1 MELPPIKTGGTS
13 FLRSCFNGINALSG
27 IGLITIPYTL
37 SQAGWLSLILLIAMA
52 FATCYTGVLLQRCM
66 ESNPSIKTYPD
77 IGYHAFGRKGRIIV
91 STFAYLELYLVPT
104 GFLILEGDN
113 LFKLFPNA
121 SLEVAGHYIGG
132 KQIFIVG
139 AGLVIL
145 PTMWLKDLRLLSF
158 VSAGGILSCVI
169 LIGSILWVGV
179 VDGVGFSGKGK
190 LFELAGIPTAVSLY
204 AFCYGAH
211 SVFPTLYSSMKDKSQ
226 FSKVLFISFGLSTLS
241 YILMAILGY
250 LMFGQDV
257 QSQVTLNL
265 PTRLVSSKIA
275 IYTTLVGPIAKYA
288 LIATPIAHAIERRLP
303 RYYNNRFICILLR
316 TLLLVSTV
324 IVALVFP
331 LFGLLMALVGA
342 VLNTTVSIILPCLC
356 YLKISRAYQKWGFEV
371 VIIVVIMVNAVS
383 LAVMGTYSSL
393 KYIIMQF

>member
-1 MELPPIKTGGTS
+1 MPCQVILFNFSSQFFFLFFS
-13 FLRSCFNGINALSG
+13 FFRAKANCMLMHNTICNSHGFKSPG

-226 FSKVLFISFGLSTLS
+226 FSKVNYSYKLCITSFQIQKSTKLYLSPLKFGLV
-241 YILMAILGY
+241 
-250 LMFGQDV
+250 F
-257 QSQVTLNL
+257 NL
-265 PTRLVSSKIA
+265 I
-275 IYTTLVGPIAKYA
+275 
-288 LIATPIAHAIERRLP
+288 
-303 RYYNNRFICILLR
+303 F
-316 TLLLVSTV
+316 
-324 IVALVFP
+324 
-331 LFGLLMALVGA
+331 
-342 VLNTTVSIILPCLC
+342 
-356 YLKISRAYQKWGFEV
+356 
-371 VIIVVIMVNAVS
+371 
-383 LAVMGTYSSL
+383 
-393 KYIIMQF
+393 